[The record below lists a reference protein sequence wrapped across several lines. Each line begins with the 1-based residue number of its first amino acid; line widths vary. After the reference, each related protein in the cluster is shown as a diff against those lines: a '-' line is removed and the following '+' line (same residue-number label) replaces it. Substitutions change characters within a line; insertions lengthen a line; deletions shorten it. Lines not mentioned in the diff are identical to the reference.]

1 MTLGHLT
8 NLTMTMHGRYRPPD
22 QPHNDERTDAAWL
35 NIMSCLQKSSHYMS
49 YLTVELAHCHWR
61 QDLRK
66 AIISSFGSDEIK
78 GILLERL
85 FHTSILPISL
95 IFCFWRNEFIHVCFC
110 HAKEAFHS
118 FLDTATHQVHP
129 WDVLEY
135 ASPIDVSYRSH
146 WKYVQV

>member
-8 NLTMTMHGRYRPPD
+8 NLTMTMHGCYRPPD
-22 QPHNDERTDAAWL
+22 QPHNDDARMLHDWILWAA
-35 NIMSCLQKSSHYMS
+35 SEKSLHYMS
-49 YLTVELAHCHWR
+49 YLTVELTHCHWW
-61 QDLRK
+61 QDLWK
-66 AIISSFGSDEIK
+66 AIISSFGSDEMK

-146 WKYVQV
+146 SDTT